1 MNPLIKDRLMDY
13 LKEDVGFGDLTSNL
27 ILEDLEAKAI
37 IIVKEDCIIAGLEEA
52 KSLLE
57 LLGCKLKPFFKDGE
71 YVKANSIVA
80 EVRGKAKIL
89 LMVERTL
96 LNLLMRM
103 SGVATVTRRAV
114 DLVKDINAKVKV
126 ACTRK
131 TLPGFRIFDKRAV
144 EIGGGD
150 THRLRLDDC
159 ILIKDNHLK
168 LLSLE
173 LAIKKAKEKVS
184 FTKKIE
190 VEVSNKDE
198 AVKAAK
204 LGADIIMVDNF
215 TPEGIKEVVDEL
227 KKLNL
232 RDKVILEASGKINFE
247 NIKDY
252 ALSGVDVISLGFITH
267 SARAIDFSMELS

>member
-1 MNPLIKDRLMDY
+1 MDY